1 MGWLVNGFKAVFG
14 VGQSGS
20 DNVMKVASGVG
31 GWIDNLNYT
40 DEEKAKANAN
50 TVTSLNKFFAMTVD
64 ENSERSRTR
73 REIAIWVIRVEL
85 GMLVGS
91 VIAFKFDSELSKYMY
106 QVATDSPLGLLT
118 LGVGALFFGTH
129 MLRSAKKD

>member
-14 VGQSGS
+14 VGQNGT
-20 DNVMKVASGVG
+20 DNVMAVAKGVG
-31 GWIDNLNYT
+31 SWIDEQQYT
-40 DEEKAKANAN
+40 DQEKAEANAN
-50 TVTSLNKFFAMTVD
+50 TITSINKFFDMTVD

-129 MLRSAKKD
+129 MLRSSKKD